1 LCVEALGSAQQHTRC
16 SGRSTRQGVVL
27 CQAACGDIGAM
38 LHCAVLCCTVLC
50 HAMPYPGVTPGVT
63 PDAARHGTRQGSGGT
78 RATPVLAAATTR
90 LHMGVTPVGQ
100 LCTFPFSSC
109 IPLQYATR
117 TCLAQAGLPT
127 PRNARISA
135 PSDVQAAADHV
146 GFPSVIKPVSG
157 AASIGVIRVND
168 MEQLQKAYER
178 VVRDLS
184 RAKVR
189 CCCCCFWCCC

>member
-1 LCVEALGSAQQHTRC
+1 
-16 SGRSTRQGVVL
+16 
-27 CQAACGDIGAM
+27 
-38 LHCAVLCCTVLC
+38 
-50 HAMPYPGVTPGVT
+50 
-63 PDAARHGTRQGSGGT
+63 
-78 RATPVLAAATTR
+78 
-90 LHMGVTPVGQ
+90 
-100 LCTFPFSSC
+100 
-109 IPLQYATR
+109 LQYATR

-189 CCCCCFWCCC
+189 WLTGNDCELTITIVHHFVADYVLFGCLTVNLPVMVLLASSCRRLMQK